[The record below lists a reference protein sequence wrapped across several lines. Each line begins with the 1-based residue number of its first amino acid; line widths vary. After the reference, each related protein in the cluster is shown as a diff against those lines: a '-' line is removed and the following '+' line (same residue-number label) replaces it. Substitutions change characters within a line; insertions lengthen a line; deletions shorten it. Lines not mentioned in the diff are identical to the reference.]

1 MDPKRFKEAYERLQL
16 LDERS
21 TYRVRMKP
29 GRNRL
34 TVEQLED
41 KCRDLA
47 QYTVELKEI
56 LDELFKSIASQ
67 PKS

>member
-1 MDPKRFKEAYERLQL
+1 MDPKRFKQAYERLQL

-21 TYRVRMKP
+21 TYRVRMQP
-29 GRNRL
+29 GRSRL

-47 QYTVELKEI
+47 QYTIELKEI
-56 LDELFKSIASQ
+56 LDELFKSIAAQ
-67 PKS
+67 PKT